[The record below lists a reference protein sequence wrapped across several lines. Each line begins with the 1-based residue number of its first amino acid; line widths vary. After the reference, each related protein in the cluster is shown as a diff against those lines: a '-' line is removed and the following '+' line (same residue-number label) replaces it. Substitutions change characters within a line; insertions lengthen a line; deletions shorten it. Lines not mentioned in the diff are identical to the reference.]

1 MVTSRLKHVWVGGGK
16 WSLKIWQ
23 EIVIKITSSTR
34 PKIEAYVSIVQIHI
48 KFLILMILVTLA
60 HAWYHQGYDHHIPS
74 VRPVVKKQQSDHQ
87 SLCHCGRNIS

>member
-34 PKIEAYVSIVQIHI
+34 PKIEAYVSIVHAALVQRKCMWAGI
-48 KFLILMILVTLA
+48 KGSVGEKQLIDLEWPTSGVDKGKEYNDI
-60 HAWYHQGYDHHIPS
+60 QSQFD
-74 VRPVVKKQQSDHQ
+74 VKG
-87 SLCHCGRNIS
+87 C